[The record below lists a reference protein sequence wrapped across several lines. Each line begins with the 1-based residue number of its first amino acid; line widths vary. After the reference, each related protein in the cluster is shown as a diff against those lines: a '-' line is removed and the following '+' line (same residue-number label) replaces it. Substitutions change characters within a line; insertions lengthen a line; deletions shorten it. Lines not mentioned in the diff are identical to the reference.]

1 MKEKLTKRTFYSL
14 LSDGSPDST
23 VIETDAFFVLT
34 FNSRLE
40 SSDKISVES
49 NYFGL
54 FEPEVGDANG
64 SIKAIIKSFN
74 EVKIN
79 YLDKLVGF
87 SSDGASVNMGDKE
100 EIKTILQQENEWLT
114 FGWCVAHKP
123 ELALNDAMK
132 RTAFDGID
140 ELLLRLYYLHKK
152 SPKKLR

>member
-23 VIETDAFFVLT
+23 VTETDAFFVLA

-40 SSDKISVES
+40 GSDKISVEL
-49 NYFGL
+49 NYFDL
-54 FEPEVGDANG
+54 FEPEAADVNS
-64 SIKAIIKSFN
+64 SIKAITKSFN

-87 SSDGASVNMGDKE
+87 GSDGASVNMGDKE
-100 EIKTILQQENEWLT
+100 EIKAILQQENKWLT

-132 RTAFDGID
+132 GTAFGDID
-140 ELLLRLYYLHKK
+140 ELLLRLCYLHKK